1 MKDNYVAYVGSYTH
15 ESSKGIH
22 IYDCDVEEGRIY
34 ERCEVPIDNPSYITL
49 SYDKRFLYAICDQG
63 VSAYAI
69 TEDGSL
75 ELMNVASINGMRGCH
90 ISVTKAN
97 NFLVVSGYHDG
108 KITVMHINA
117 DGSVGSIADEV
128 FHKGMGSVAER
139 NFRPHVSNTC
149 FTPDEDLLCACD
161 LGIDQIKLYEFNH
174 RTGKLKLFDIIRS
187 QQESA
192 PRKMIF
198 SEDGKY
204 AYVVCELKNYI
215 NVYSYDKD
223 SDKTRFE
230 MIQNIFTV
238 RRDHKSNSAA
248 SDIIFANN
256 GSNLI
261 CSNAGDN
268 TATI

>member
-49 SYDKRFLYAICDQG
+49 SHDKRFLYAICDQG

-75 ELMNVASINGMRGCH
+75 ELMNVVSINGMRGCH

-149 FTPDEDLLCACD
+149 FTPDEELLCA
-161 LGIDQIKLYEFNH
+161 
-174 RTGKLKLFDIIRS
+174 
-187 QQESA
+187 
-192 PRKMIF
+192 
-198 SEDGKY
+198 
-204 AYVVCELKNYI
+204 
-215 NVYSYDKD
+215 
-223 SDKTRFE
+223 
-230 MIQNIFTV
+230 
-238 RRDHKSNSAA
+238 
-248 SDIIFANN
+248 
-256 GSNLI
+256 
-261 CSNAGDN
+261 
-268 TATI
+268 

>member
-49 SYDKRFLYAICDQG
+49 SHDKRFLYAICDQG

-75 ELMNVASINGMRGCH
+75 ELMNVVSINGMRGCH

-149 FTPDEDLLCACD
+149 FTPDEELLCACD

-215 NVYSYDKD
+215 NVYSYDKN
-223 SDKTRFE
+223 SDK
-230 MIQNIFTV
+230 QCC
-238 RRDHKSNSAA
+238 
-248 SDIIFANN
+248 
-256 GSNLI
+256 L
-261 CSNAGDN
+261 
-268 TATI
+268 